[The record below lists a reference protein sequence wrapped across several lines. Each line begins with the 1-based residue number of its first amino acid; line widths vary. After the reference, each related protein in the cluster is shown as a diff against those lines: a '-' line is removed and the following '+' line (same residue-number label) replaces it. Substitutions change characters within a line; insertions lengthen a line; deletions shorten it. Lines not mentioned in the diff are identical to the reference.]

1 MPEPY
6 GATATGFNRPTL
18 QEILARIESIQL
30 SEIDPEL
37 DVSTES
43 PLGQQNGIV
52 ARELSLIWEAIE
64 SAHNGYDP
72 DAAEDFLLTAL
83 AKLTGT
89 ERRAASYSLVP
100 LSVTADVGTTL
111 QSGVNFAEVLG
122 KPSSR
127 WTPDE
132 DFTAPSTGTH
142 TGVLFRAEFTG
153 PIEATAFTI
162 TVISTPVV
170 GWNGVTNP
178 DPASA
183 GRPADDDATLRERRE
198 AQLANSGSS
207 TLRAIRAAILEID
220 EVDSVLPFENRT
232 AAVDSNGLPPHSFE
246 MVLWTGET
254 PSEDST
260 EVAQAIWDNRPAG
273 INPHGSTYG
282 LATDENGDTHA
293 VAYSLATGRYIYL
306 DFTLTTSGGFSSVAF
321 KAAIDALASD
331 LHGVG
336 DDVLATRLVAFAWQQ
351 PNVLNVISVKL
362 GFTASPGTSTDLAI
376 GEREIALFD
385 PVRIVVS

>member
-1 MPEPY
+1 LPAPY
-6 GATATGFNRPTL
+6 GATTTGFNRPTL
-18 QEILARIESIQL
+18 QEILARIESVQL

-52 ARELSLIWEAIE
+52 AREISLVWEAIE

-89 ERRAASYSLVP
+89 ERRAASYSLVS
-100 LSVTADVGTTL
+100 LQCALDSGTTL
-111 QSGVNFAEVLG
+111 QAGVHFAEVLNN
-122 KPSSR
+122 PSSR
-127 WTPDE
+127 WTPVE

-142 TGVLFRAEFTG
+142 TVVFRAEFTG
-153 PIEATAFTI
+153 PVPATAGSI
-162 TVISTPVV
+162 TVISTAVV
-170 GWNGVTNP
+170 GWNGVGNLSA
-178 DPASA
+178 ASA

-207 TLRAIRAAILEID
+207 TLRAIRAAILDID

-254 PSEDST
+254 PTEDPA

-273 INPHGSTYG
+273 IGSYGSSYG
-282 LATDENGDTHA
+282 LATDENGDAHA

-306 DFTLTTSGGFSSVAF
+306 DFTLTTSGGFSSAAF

-336 DDVLATRLVAFAWQQ
+336 DDVLATRLVSFAWQQ

-362 GFTASPGTSTDLAI
+362 GFTASPVASTDLAI

-385 PVRIVVS
+385 PARIVTS